1 MFRLKKFFYIES
13 IQDLNFEYIKKTKGS
28 LIIHSPNKFKIADL
42 LNLKKQCASLKISLF
57 IANDIKIL
65 FKLRLNNFYVSSHNK
80 KSFKYLPFI
89 NKHIKVIGSAHNK
102 QEIKE
107 KFNQGCEEIVL
118 SRIFKTQKKG
128 FLNIVKFN
136 NIASSFN
143 KIIAL
148 GGIDNSNF
156 KKIKMTKC
164 IGIAVKSS
172 FARKQK
178 FLI

>member
-1 MFRLKKFFYIES
+1 MFRLKKFIYIER
-13 IQDLNFEYIKKTKGS
+13 IQDLDFEYIEKTKGS
-28 LIIHSPNKFKIADL
+28 LILRNPHKLKIADIL
-42 LNLKKQCASLKISLF
+42 SLKKQCINSRIPLF
-57 IANDIKIL
+57 VANDIKML
-65 FKLRLNNFYVSSHNK
+65 FKLRLNNFYISSFNK
-80 KSFKYLPFI
+80 KSFKYLPLI
-89 NKHIKVIGSAHNK
+89 NKHIKIIGSAHNK

-107 KFNQGCEEIVL
+107 KFNQGCDEIVL

-136 NIASSFN
+136 FIASSFD

-148 GGIDNSNF
+148 GGIDNHNF

-172 FARKQK
+172 FERKQK

>member
-1 MFRLKKFFYIES
+1 M
-13 IQDLNFEYIKKTKGS
+13 
-28 LIIHSPNKFKIADL
+28 
-42 LNLKKQCASLKISLF
+42 
-57 IANDIKIL
+57 L
-65 FKLRLNNFYVSSHNK
+65 FKLRLNNFYISSFNK
-80 KSFKYLPFI
+80 KSFKYLPLI
-89 NKHIKVIGSAHNK
+89 NKHIKIIGSAHNK

-107 KFNQGCEEIVL
+107 KFNQGCDEIVL

-136 NIASSFN
+136 FIASSFD

-148 GGIDNSNF
+148 GGIDNHNF

-172 FARKQK
+172 FERKQK